1 MNIYR
6 LFKVIKRFSVETI
19 QKVIM
24 FQDMINVTITK
35 YIVLFIINRES
46 ENDKSQSFIDNSC
59 KNDTFR
65 SQVIMEMVQIS
76 WK

>member
-1 MNIYR
+1 
-6 LFKVIKRFSVETI
+6 
-19 QKVIM
+19 M